1 MKILVAVDFSDASES
16 VVARA
21 SALAGPL
28 GAEIWL
34 IHVAE
39 PDPDFVGFA
48 AGPQFKRDMVAED
61 LHRDHAALEEMA
73 AGIREGGIPCTPL
86 LIQGPTVEKI
96 LAEADKLAVDL
107 IVIGSHG
114 KGAVKRM
121 LFGSVSQGILQGTG
135 VPVVVVPTRHPG
147 R

>member
-1 MKILVAVDFSDASES
+1 MKILAAIDFSEATES
-16 VVARA
+16 ILARTV
-21 SALAGPL
+21 ALAGPL

-48 AGPQFKRDMVAED
+48 AGPQFRRDMVAQD
-61 LHRDHAALEEMA
+61 LHREHAALEEMA
-73 AGIREGGIPCTPL
+73 AGVREGGIPCTPL

-107 IVIGSHG
+107 IVMGSHG
-114 KGAVKRM
+114 KGAVKQM
-121 LFGSVSQGILQGTG
+121 LFGSVSQGVLQGTR
-135 VPVVVVPTRHPG
+135 VPVMVVPTR
-147 R
+147 RED